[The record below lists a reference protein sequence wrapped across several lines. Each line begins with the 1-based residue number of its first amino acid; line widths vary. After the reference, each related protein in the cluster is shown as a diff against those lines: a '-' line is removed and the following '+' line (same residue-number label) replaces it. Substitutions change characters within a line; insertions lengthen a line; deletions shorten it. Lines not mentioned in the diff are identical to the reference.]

1 MAFDTLEVRV
11 SLQKLL
17 IALVAIIVP
26 LNFIGLYLSSES
38 VASLEQAIGTHFK
51 TIAQADSATALQ
63 FVNDRVIDVGT
74 ISMEPAVMDA
84 VVRANRSYEHVSD
97 AATSAKIGEIEN
109 NWDAPKV
116 DALVSTMLSSPAS
129 RFLGHRREMDPRLL
143 KVIVADEFGVPV
155 AATDKPLH
163 YAPVDKAYWQ
173 AVSAQG
179 KGSVNVSEVLYDEQ
193 SRTNYIGIGFPVY
206 DEDSRRFIGAV
217 NALVDVSSLFS
228 RFNQTQTGRS
238 PRTAVVKD
246 DGTVISA
253 PNVTPSMKLKSEEYM
268 AVRDALGT
276 VQGRQAGYVVTT
288 GRGGAQIVGFADTGL
303 KQTYPN
309 LAWFVIVSQDGRE
322 VLASVRTVGYFA
334 ILMVLVG
341 LLMLTLLGAYFYL
354 HRRQQLADLEVPA
367 DQDPPRNRVP

>member
-17 IALVAIIVP
+17 IALVVIIVP
-26 LNFIGLYLSSES
+26 LNFIGLYLTSQS
-38 VASLEQAIGTHFK
+38 VTSLEQSIGTHFK
-51 TIAQADSATALQ
+51 AIAQADGAAALQ
-63 FVNDRVIDVGT
+63 FVNDRVIDVGS
-74 ISMEPAVMDA
+74 IAVEPTVVDS
-84 VVRANRSYEHVSD
+84 VVRANRSYERMSD
-97 AATSAKIGEIEN
+97 AAASAKIGEIEN
-109 NWDAPKV
+109 SWETTKA

-129 RFLGHRREMDPRLL
+129 RFLGSLRKTDPRIL
-143 KVIVADEFGVPV
+143 KVVVADEFGVPV

-179 KGSVNVSEVLYDEQ
+179 KGTVYVSEVLYDEQ
-193 SRTNYIGIGFPVY
+193 SGANYIGIGFPVY
-206 DEDSRRFIGAV
+206 DESSKRFIGAV
-217 NALVDVSSLFS
+217 NALVDVSSLFLH
-228 RFNQTQTGRS
+228 FDQTQMGRTW
-238 PRTAVVKD
+238 RTAVVKE

-253 PNVTPSMKLKSEEYM
+253 PNVGPSMQLKSEEYM

-288 GRGGAQIVGFADTGL
+288 GRGGSQIVGFADTGL

-322 VLASVRTVGYFA
+322 VLAPVRTVGYFA

-341 LLMLTLLGAYFYL
+341 LLMVTLLAAYFYL
-354 HRRQQLADLEVPA
+354 HRRQQLADIETPL
-367 DQDPPRNRVP
+367 DQELPNNRAA